1 MSMRYTQEMR
11 DYIIEIA
18 PGRLNS
24 EIADMFNKKFGT
36 NLSAKTIKSYKDNHK
51 IISGISKI
59 DYSRIKHKKLL
70 NDEQVEYLKKI
81 YQGISNRECTRLMN
95 EKFNTSFSCQQ
106 IKAQKRNLHLISG
119 LTGRFEKGS
128 RPANP
133 IQKGEHL
140 SVETEFQKG
149 HTPKNWVPVG
159 AERKRS
165 DGYIYIK
172 VSDKR
177 GVKYSHLINWKPK
190 HILLWEK
197 EYGPIP
203 EDKSL
208 LFLDGN
214 KENVTLDNLALITK
228 AQRLIMCNKKLI
240 YDDPKLTKE
249 GILIAQTLDATYKK
263 QNELKEKRSEIHGNK
278 KSIKRNVSNAKNI
291 E

>member
-106 IKAQKRNLHLISG
+106 IKGQKRNLHLDSG

-165 DGYIYIK
+165 DGYIYVK

-249 GILIAQTLDATYKK
+249 GILIAQTLESTYKK
-263 QNELKEKRSEIHGNK
+263 QNELKEKR
-278 KSIKRNVSNAKNI
+278 KRK
-291 E
+291 

>member
-11 DYIIEIA
+11 DYILEIA

-24 EIADMFNKKFGT
+24 EVADMFNKKFGT
-36 NLSAKTIKSYKDNHK
+36 NLSAKTMKSYKDNHK
-51 IISGISKI
+51 IISGISKV
-59 DYSRIKHKKLL
+59 DYSRIKRKKLL
-70 NDEQVEYLKKI
+70 NNEQVEYLKKI

-159 AERKRS
+159 AEKGRMDIFMS
-165 DGYIYIK
+165 
-172 VSDKR
+172 
-177 GVKYSHLINWKPK
+177 KYLM
-190 HILLWEK
+190 K
-197 EYGPIP
+197 E
-203 EDKSL
+203 
-208 LFLDGN
+208 
-214 KENVTLDNLALITK
+214 
-228 AQRLIMCNKKLI
+228 
-240 YDDPKLTKE
+240 
-249 GILIAQTLDATYKK
+249 
-263 QNELKEKRSEIHGNK
+263 
-278 KSIKRNVSNAKNI
+278 VSNI
-291 E
+291 LT

>member
-1 MSMRYTQEMR
+1 MRYTQEMR
-11 DYIIEIA
+11 DYILEIA

-36 NLSAKTIKSYKDNHK
+36 NLSAKTIKSYKSNY
-51 IISGISKI
+51 GIVSKVSKI
-59 DYSRIKHKKLL
+59 DYSKIKYKKLL
-70 NDEQVEYLKKI
+70 NDKQVEYLKKI

-165 DGYIYIK
+165 DGYIYVK
-172 VSDKR
+172 VSDKK
-177 GVKYSHLINWKPK
+177 GVKYPHLINWKPK

-203 EDKSL
+203 EDKLL

-263 QNELKEKRSEIHGNK
+263 QNALKEKSGRIHGNK
-278 KSIKRNVSNAKNI
+278 KSIKRNVSNAKI
-291 E
+291 TK